1 MKGMLA
7 VDCLGNRRTRRGG
20 LALLWKEEGWD
31 VSIMSFS
38 VNHIDVMI
46 EDDNGVS
53 WHFLRG
59 FMDGP
64 RKRTRENGVIDA
76 RPSL

>member
-46 EDDNGVS
+46 EDGNGVS
-53 WHFLRG
+53 WHFTG
-59 FMDGP
+59 VYGWP
-64 RKRTRENGVIDA
+64 EEENKGKR
-76 RPSL
+76 SY